1 MMSAHVGTRSP
12 DQCRSH
18 HQKMMKHHP
27 NIPSIVSHIRSLAEQ
42 Q

>member
-1 MMSAHVGTRSP
+1 MNEAIKTRSA